1 MVPESAVLPEASS
14 LLDVANLTCGYA
26 DGIAVLH
33 DLSLRVDAGELV
45 TLIGPN
51 GAGKTTTMKAIMGLL
66 RRRAGSV
73 RFSGAELAGW
83 QTADIARAGIAL
95 VPEGRG
101 VFPGLSVLDN
111 LRVAATPWNGT
122 GRAVRDEI
130 ARVLTLFP
138 ALAEQRRQLAWSL
151 SGGQQQMLAIGRA
164 LVARPRLMLLDEP
177 SLGLAPKLV
186 DEVFDTLV
194 SINRQG
200 VAMLLVEQ
208 NATLALEISSRAYV
222 IEQGRIT
229 LENAASALLGDPRVR
244 EAYLGVSV

>member
-1 MVPESAVLPEASS
+1 M
-14 LLDVANLTCGYA
+14 LLEVAGLTCGYA

-33 DLSLRVDAGELV
+33 DLSLHVDAGELV
-45 TLIGPN
+45 TLIGAN
-51 GAGKTTTMKAIMGLL
+51 GAGKTTTLKAIMGLL
-66 RRRAGSV
+66 RPRAGRI
-73 RFSGAELAGW
+73 RFAGADLTGRP
-83 QTADIARAGIAL
+83 TADIARAGLAL

-122 GRAVRDEI
+122 GRAVQDEI
-130 ARVLTLFP
+130 ARVMALFP
-138 ALAEQRRQLAWSL
+138 ALAERRRQLAWSL

-164 LVARPRLMLLDEP
+164 LVARPKLMLLDEP

-194 SINRQG
+194 AINRQG

-208 NATLALEISSRAYV
+208 NASLALEISRRAYV

-229 LENAASALLGDPRVR
+229 LENAASALLDDPRVQD
-244 EAYLGVSV
+244 AYLGGAV

>member
-1 MVPESAVLPEASS
+1 M
-14 LLDVANLTCGYA
+14 LLEVDGLTCGYA

-33 DLSLRVDAGELV
+33 DLSLHVDAGELV
-45 TLIGPN
+45 TLIGAN
-51 GAGKTTTMKAIMGLL
+51 GAGKTTTLKAIMGLL
-66 RRRAGSV
+66 HPRAGSI
-73 RFSGAELAGW
+73 RFAGADLTD
-83 QTADIARAGIAL
+83 QPTADIARAGLAL

-101 VFPGLSVLDN
+101 VFPGLNVLDN

-122 GRAVRDEI
+122 GRAVQDEI
-130 ARVLTLFP
+130 ARVMTLFP
-138 ALAEQRRQLAWSL
+138 ALAERRRQLAWSL

-164 LVARPRLMLLDEP
+164 LVARPKLMLLDEP

-194 SINRQG
+194 AINRQG

-208 NATLALEISSRAYV
+208 NATLALEISRRAYV

-229 LENAASALLGDPRVR
+229 LENAASALLDDPRVQD
-244 EAYLGVSV
+244 AYLGGAV

>member
-1 MVPESAVLPEASS
+1 M
-14 LLDVANLTCGYA
+14 LLEVAGLTCGYA

-33 DLSLRVDAGELV
+33 DLSLHVDAGELV
-45 TLIGPN
+45 TLIGAN
-51 GAGKTTTMKAIMGLL
+51 GAGKTTTLKAIMGLL
-66 RRRAGSV
+66 RRRGGSV
-73 RFSGAELAGW
+73 RFAGAELAGK
-83 QTADIARAGIAL
+83 QTADIARAGLAL

-111 LRVAATPWNGT
+111 LRVAATPWNGR
-122 GRAVRDEI
+122 GRAVQDEI
-130 ARVLTLFP
+130 ARVMSLFP
-138 ALAEQRRQLAWSL
+138 ALAERRRQLAWSL
-151 SGGQQQMLAIGRA
+151 SGGQLQMLAIGRA
-164 LVARPRLMLLDEP
+164 LVARPKVMLLDEP

-194 SINRQG
+194 AINRLG

-229 LENAASALLGDPRVR
+229 LENAASALLDDPRVQ
-244 EAYLGVSV
+244 EAYLGGAA